1 MGRDIVKNLKFKK
14 HAGKH
19 FDPERFAQLL
29 DESYRNTKRADSGI
43 DCSDGGVG
51 GQSVYKLGK

>member
-1 MGRDIVKNLKFKK
+1 V
-14 HAGKH
+14 
-19 FDPERFAQLL
+19 
-29 DESYRNTKRADSGI
+29 KRADSGI